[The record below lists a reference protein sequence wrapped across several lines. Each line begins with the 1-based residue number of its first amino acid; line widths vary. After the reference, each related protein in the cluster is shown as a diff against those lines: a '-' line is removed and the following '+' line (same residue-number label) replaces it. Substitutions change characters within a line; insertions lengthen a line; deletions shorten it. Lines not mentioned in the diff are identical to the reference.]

1 MTFLDKTDGPELQNA
16 QEGERRVVNLALQGG
31 GSHGA
36 FAWGVLDRLLEEETL
51 QFEGISGTSAGAAN
65 AVVLAD
71 GFAAGGREG
80 AREALRGYWQRVS
93 DLWSRGPFKPPLI
106 GGKNSDFGLENSPG
120 FRFIEP
126 MTHFASPY
134 QLNPFNFNPF
144 RDMLAEA
151 IDFERVRRQ
160 TALKLFICATDVQT
174 AKVKIFA
181 GNELRV
187 DHVLASTCL
196 PLLMQAV
203 EIDGDYYWDGMYSG
217 NPAIYPLVYECESRD
232 ILLVH
237 ITPAERP
244 GVPTTSPAI
253 MNRMQEIS
261 SNTSLIREMRM
272 IASYNKLIEQGRMGG
287 GKRALSCQLFP
298 SGASHATFSW
308 SISRPPSAPGRTHP
322 PEVGSFQFSQSPPRP
337 NGLPSFI
344 AIAQG
349 CLAFEPLIASI
360 RKSRR
365 LGRYSAAAN
374 RRRGSSAGCARSR
387 TWR

>member
-1 MTFLDKTDGPELQNA
+1 MPVGIFLAMHMTFIDKPDGTEQPNTQKDEP
-16 QEGERRVVNLALQGG
+16 RVLNLALQGG

-36 FAWGVLDRLLEEETL
+36 FAWGVLDRLLQEGAIN
-51 QFEGISGTSAGAAN
+51 FEGISGTSAGAAN

-71 GFAAGGREG
+71 GFAAGGRDG
-80 AREALRGYWQRVS
+80 ARAALRRYWQRVS
-93 DLWSRGPFKPPLI
+93 DVWSRGPFKPPLI
-106 GGKNSDFGLENSPG
+106 SGANSDFGLEHSPG

-151 IDFERVRRQ
+151 IDFERVRQ
-160 TALKLFICATDVQT
+160 QKAIKLFICATDVQT
-174 AKVKIFA
+174 AKVKIFI
-181 GNELRV
+181 GEELGV

-203 EIDGDYYWDGMYSG
+203 EIDGAYYWDGMYSG

-272 IASYNKLIEQGRMGG
+272 ISSYNKLIERGVMGG
-287 GKRALSCQLFP
+287 GKRMLMHVIEAEEFIR
-298 SGASHATFSW
+298 AFSW
-308 SISRPPSAPGRTHP
+308 SSRLNADWDFLQHLHKMGRARADQWLNANFDRIGT
-322 PEVGSFQFSQSPPRP
+322 ESTVD
-337 NGLPSFI
+337 LD
-344 AIAQG
+344 
-349 CLAFEPLIASI
+349 
-360 RKSRR
+360 SR
-365 LGRYSAAAN
+365 YF
-374 RRRGSSAGCARSR
+374 
-387 TWR
+387 

>member
-1 MTFLDKTDGPELQNA
+1 MTTKGLQRASAMMTFLDKADEA
-16 QEGERRVVNLALQGG
+16 EGRNDQKEVRRVLNLALQGG

-36 FAWGVLDRLLEEETL
+36 FAWGVLDRLLEEESL
-51 QFEGISGTSAGAAN
+51 YFEGVSGTSAGAAN

-71 GFAAGGREG
+71 GFAAGGREA
-80 AREALRGYWQRVS
+80 ARRALRGYWQRVA
-93 DLWSRGPFKPPLI
+93 DLWSRGPFKPSLGA
-106 GGKNSDFGLENSPG
+106 GGNTDFGLENSPG
-120 FRFIEP
+120 FRFVEP

-134 QLNPFNFNPF
+134 QLNPFNYNPF

-174 AKVKIFA
+174 AKVKVFS
-181 GNELRV
+181 GKELRV

-203 EIDGDYYWDGMYSG
+203 EVDGNYYWDGMYSG

-272 IASYNKLIEQGRMGG
+272 IASYNKLIEQGKMGG
-287 GKRALSCQLFP
+287 GKRMLMHVIEAEEFIR
-298 SGASHATFSW
+298 AFSW
-308 SISRPPSAPGRTHP
+308 SSRLNADWDFLQHLCNVGRARAD
-322 PEVGSFQFSQSPPRP
+322 QW
-337 NGLPSFI
+337 
-344 AIAQG
+344 
-349 CLAFEPLIASI
+349 LAANFD
-360 RKSRR
+360 R
-365 LGRYSAAAN
+365 LGFESTVDLDSRYF
-374 RRRGSSAGCARSR
+374 
-387 TWR
+387 